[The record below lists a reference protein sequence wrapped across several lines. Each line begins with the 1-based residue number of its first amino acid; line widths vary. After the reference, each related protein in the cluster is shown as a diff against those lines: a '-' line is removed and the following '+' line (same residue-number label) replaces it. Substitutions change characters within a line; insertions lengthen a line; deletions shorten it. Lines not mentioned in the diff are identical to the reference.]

1 MKAPDKVIIL
11 YLLPVLF
18 FSSTQNFF

>member
-1 MKAPDKVIIL
+1 MKVPDKVIIL

-18 FSSTQNFF
+18 FSSTQNIF

>member
-1 MKAPDKVIIL
+1 MKVPDNVIIL

-18 FSSTQNFF
+18 FSSTQYFF

>member
-18 FSSTQNFF
+18 FSSTQNIF

>member
-1 MKAPDKVIIL
+1 MKVPDKVIIL